1 MSVIKNNKKNV
12 IKYDID
18 MDIKIVNT
26 ITLSPPSKSSSSSL
40 PSRYNCER
48 TTYSDLRT
56 TAACSQNKLDEH
68 LQNLEKWGLVT
79 DKKPQKNGQARI
91 VTLAKPYGDV
101 MHELMRLK
109 DAIDTVN
116 EFFIYSQ

>member
-1 MSVIKNNKKNV
+1 MSIVKNNKKNV

-26 ITLSPPSKSSSSSL
+26 ITLSPPSSL

-56 TAACSQNKLDEH
+56 TAACSQNKLEEH

-79 DKKPQKNGQARI
+79 DKKPKKNGQARI
-91 VTLAKPYGDV
+91 VTLSKPYGDV